1 MEGVW
6 RKGLTGQ
13 KRRNGE
19 KRSEKRRSDKKK
31 KKVKE
36 KKQFAKGSCVIH
48 IGSTKTSM
56 LLCFMIQ
63 KNI

>member
-19 KRSEKRRSDKKK
+19 KRSEKRSDKKR

-48 IGSTKTSM
+48 IGSTKTNM